1 MNKEAGPH
9 YRVAEHQHKTLE
21 IICCPILQKS
31 KRSTSEYCKRQ
42 QHASKP
48 QLSITHKGEVRITC
62 PASKRHLY
70 AWEHSQINSQ
80 EGGKNHLIN
89 SRCSIQKLVMF
100 KKRQEFTWSMK
111 ATTSTVMKRVVVSK
125 SWKLRSISVPIS
137 HPMTTQ
143 NGICKQQSFKFI
155 NTNLT

>member
-21 IICCPILQKS
+21 IICCPILKKS

-48 QLSITHKGEVRITC
+48 QLSIAHKGEVRTTF

-80 EGGKNHLIN
+80 EGGKNPLD
-89 SRCSIQKLVMF
+89 
-100 KKRQEFTWSMK
+100 
-111 ATTSTVMKRVVVSK
+111 
-125 SWKLRSISVPIS
+125 
-137 HPMTTQ
+137 
-143 NGICKQQSFKFI
+143 
-155 NTNLT
+155 